1 MSLVLQADF
10 VVCLKTSQFFLK
22 KSHHNGRSKKLNK
35 NLCSRIM
42 IINRQQDF

>member
-22 KSHHNGRSKKLNK
+22 KAITMDALK
-35 NLCSRIM
+35 N
-42 IINRQQDF
+42 